1 MGRHRSRRRLGD
13 RWQRRLY
20 WINTA
25 DDGGV
30 VASEVAWV
38 AGVEVGAAAGAAVDV
53 GGGAVARAVF
63 CNESC
68 WQAASL
74 SAPAINATIPSR
86 LNLMKIFFWEAVRY
100 S

>member
-1 MGRHRSRRRLGD
+1 MGRCRPGD
-13 RWQRRLY
+13 CWQRRLCS
-20 WINTA
+20 INTA

-30 VASEVAWV
+30 VAAEVALV
-38 AGVEVGAAAGAAVDV
+38 AGVDAGATAGAAVDV
-53 GGGAVARAVF
+53 GAGAVARAVF

-68 WQAASL
+68 WQAANL